1 MNEHQTCTCP
11 TAHGNDFPKV
21 TDHYCVNFIPTG
33 WRLEYT
39 SLSQKD
45 SERVLYLTGQCLR
58 CGGQDLQCG
67 VSIPNELAGDA
78 LLAYIYQE
86 MTRYRPFERRYDD
99 GTYSAGLSQ
108 RARWYMGQDDLTLNQ
123 RNAQFLLLFQEKD
136 WGTVEEWINRCRVE
150 EAYTTPHRDRKST
163 LLYAVLERARA
174 TGDLKEIEPILDYY
188 LPNEE
193 EPLSPKE
200 DSYLTNYAFSAEA
213 KVSFGCEGIF
223 VDKQHPDPGLGE
235 QGDDC
240 GPNQLGKAQISH
252 RHRRGEKT
260 VPVVV
265 RVLQPPLPG
274 AKHTQK
280 GRQEKHRGEQGV
292 LAPQTV
298 PGVAQHRKVSQ
309 IVEGP

>member
-78 LLAYIYQE
+78 LLAHIYQE

-223 VDKQHPDPGLGE
+223 VDLDLVGTF
-235 QGDDC
+235 DDSGKDRCRVGTFRTLREDAEAGHLMGQLC
-240 GPNQLGKAQISH
+240 GILMYHATKYVNENIH
-252 RHRRGEKT
+252 RYTPKKE
-260 VPVVV
+260 
-265 RVLQPPLPG
+265 LEAEL
-274 AKHTQK
+274 
-280 GRQEKHRGEQGV
+280 
-292 LAPQTV
+292 
-298 PGVAQHRKVSQ
+298 HRKASLQ
-309 IVEGP
+309 ERYGENNCHA

>member
-78 LLAYIYQE
+78 LLAHIYQE

-150 EAYTTPHRDRKST
+150 EAYTTLHRDRKST

-223 VDKQHPDPGLGE
+223 VDLDLVGTF
-235 QGDDC
+235 DDSGKDRCRVGTFKTLREDAEAGHLMGQLC
-240 GPNQLGKAQISH
+240 GILMYHATKYVNENIH
-252 RHRRGEKT
+252 RYTPKKE
-260 VPVVV
+260 
-265 RVLQPPLPG
+265 LEAEL
-274 AKHTQK
+274 
-280 GRQEKHRGEQGV
+280 
-292 LAPQTV
+292 
-298 PGVAQHRKVSQ
+298 HRKASLQ
-309 IVEGP
+309 ERYGENNCHA

>member
-78 LLAYIYQE
+78 LLAHIYQE

-136 WGTVEEWINRCRVE
+136 WGTVEEWINRCRAE
-150 EAYTTPHRDRKST
+150 EPYTAPCRDRKST

-223 VDKQHPDPGLGE
+223 VDLDLVGTF
-235 QGDDC
+235 DDSGKDRCRVGTFKTLREDAEAGRLMGQLC
-240 GPNQLGKAQISH
+240 GILMYHATKYVNENIH
-252 RHRRGEKT
+252 RYTPKKE
-260 VPVVV
+260 
-265 RVLQPPLPG
+265 LEAEL
-274 AKHTQK
+274 
-280 GRQEKHRGEQGV
+280 
-292 LAPQTV
+292 
-298 PGVAQHRKVSQ
+298 HRKLQ
-309 IVEGP
+309 TQEAR

>member
-67 VSIPNELAGDA
+67 VSIPNELTGDA
-78 LLAYIYQE
+78 LLAHIYQE

-108 RARWYMGQDDLTLNQ
+108 RARWYMGQDDFTLNQ

-136 WGTVEEWINRCRVE
+136 WGTVEEWINCCRAE
-150 EAYTTPHRDRKST
+150 EAHTTPHRDRKST

-223 VDKQHPDPGLGE
+223 VDLDLVGTF
-235 QGDDC
+235 DDSGKDRCRVGTFKTLREDAEAGRLMGQLC
-240 GPNQLGKAQISH
+240 GILMYHATKYVNENIH
-252 RHRRGEKT
+252 RYTPKKELEAELHRK
-260 VPVVV
+260 
-265 RVLQPPLPG
+265 LQP
-274 AKHTQK
+274 
-280 GRQEKHRGEQGV
+280 QEAR
-292 LAPQTV
+292 
-298 PGVAQHRKVSQ
+298 
-309 IVEGP
+309 

>member
-78 LLAYIYQE
+78 LLAHIYQE

-223 VDKQHPDPGLGE
+223 VDLDLVGTF
-235 QGDDC
+235 DDSGKDRCRVGSFKTLREDAEAGHLMGQLC
-240 GPNQLGKAQISH
+240 GILMYHATKYVNENIH
-252 RHRRGEKT
+252 RYTPKKE
-260 VPVVV
+260 
-265 RVLQPPLPG
+265 LEAEL
-274 AKHTQK
+274 
-280 GRQEKHRGEQGV
+280 
-292 LAPQTV
+292 
-298 PGVAQHRKVSQ
+298 HRKASLQ
-309 IVEGP
+309 ERYGENNCHA

>member
-39 SLSQKD
+39 SLSQED

-67 VSIPNELAGDA
+67 VSIPNELTGDA
-78 LLAYIYQE
+78 LLAHIYQE

-150 EAYTTPHRDRKST
+150 EAYTTPHRERKST

-223 VDKQHPDPGLGE
+223 VDLDLVGTF
-235 QGDDC
+235 DDSGKDRCRVGTFKTLREDAEAGHLMGQLC
-240 GPNQLGKAQISH
+240 GILMYHATKYVNENIH
-252 RHRRGEKT
+252 RYTPKKE
-260 VPVVV
+260 
-265 RVLQPPLPG
+265 LEAEL
-274 AKHTQK
+274 
-280 GRQEKHRGEQGV
+280 
-292 LAPQTV
+292 
-298 PGVAQHRKVSQ
+298 HRKASLQ
-309 IVEGP
+309 ERYGENNCHA

>member
-1 MNEHQTCTCP
+1 M
-11 TAHGNDFPKV
+11 AH
-21 TDHYCVNFIPTG
+21 
-33 WRLEYT
+33 
-39 SLSQKD
+39 
-45 SERVLYLTGQCLR
+45 
-58 CGGQDLQCG
+58 
-67 VSIPNELAGDA
+67 
-78 LLAYIYQE
+78 IYQE

-223 VDKQHPDPGLGE
+223 VDLDLVGTF
-235 QGDDC
+235 DDSGKDRCRVGTFKTLREDAEAGHLMGQLC
-240 GPNQLGKAQISH
+240 GILMYHATKYVNENIH
-252 RHRRGEKT
+252 RYTPKKE
-260 VPVVV
+260 
-265 RVLQPPLPG
+265 LEAEL
-274 AKHTQK
+274 
-280 GRQEKHRGEQGV
+280 
-292 LAPQTV
+292 
-298 PGVAQHRKVSQ
+298 HRKASLQ
-309 IVEGP
+309 ERYGENNCHA

>member
-78 LLAYIYQE
+78 LLAHIYQE

-223 VDKQHPDPGLGE
+223 
-235 QGDDC
+235 
-240 GPNQLGKAQISH
+240 
-252 RHRRGEKT
+252 
-260 VPVVV
+260 
-265 RVLQPPLPG
+265 
-274 AKHTQK
+274 
-280 GRQEKHRGEQGV
+280 
-292 LAPQTV
+292 
-298 PGVAQHRKVSQ
+298 
-309 IVEGP
+309 

>member
-78 LLAYIYQE
+78 LLAHIYQE

-136 WGTVEEWINRCRVE
+136 WGTVEEWINRCRAE
-150 EAYTTPHRDRKST
+150 EPYTAPHRDRKST

-223 VDKQHPDPGLGE
+223 VDLDLVGTF
-235 QGDDC
+235 DDSGKDRCRVGTFKTLREDAEAGRLMGQLC
-240 GPNQLGKAQISH
+240 GILMYHATKYVNESIH
-252 RHRRGEKT
+252 RYTPKKELEAELHRK
-260 VPVVV
+260 
-265 RVLQPPLPG
+265 LQP
-274 AKHTQK
+274 
-280 GRQEKHRGEQGV
+280 QEAR
-292 LAPQTV
+292 
-298 PGVAQHRKVSQ
+298 
-309 IVEGP
+309 

>member
-78 LLAYIYQE
+78 LLAHIYQE

-223 VDKQHPDPGLGE
+223 VDLDLVGTF
-235 QGDDC
+235 DDSGKDRCRVGTFKTLREDAEAGHLMGQLC
-240 GPNQLGKAQISH
+240 GILMYHATKYVNENIH
-252 RHRRGEKT
+252 RYTPKKE
-260 VPVVV
+260 
-265 RVLQPPLPG
+265 LEAEL
-274 AKHTQK
+274 
-280 GRQEKHRGEQGV
+280 
-292 LAPQTV
+292 
-298 PGVAQHRKVSQ
+298 HRKASLQ
-309 IVEGP
+309 ERYGENNCHA

>member
-78 LLAYIYQE
+78 LLAHIYQE

-200 DSYLTNYAFSAEA
+200 DSYLTNCAFSAEA

-223 VDKQHPDPGLGE
+223 VDLDLVGTF
-235 QGDDC
+235 DDSGKDRCRVGTFKTLREDAEAGHLMGQLC
-240 GPNQLGKAQISH
+240 GILMYHATKYVNENIH
-252 RHRRGEKT
+252 RYTPKKE
-260 VPVVV
+260 
-265 RVLQPPLPG
+265 LEAEL
-274 AKHTQK
+274 
-280 GRQEKHRGEQGV
+280 
-292 LAPQTV
+292 
-298 PGVAQHRKVSQ
+298 HRKASLQ
-309 IVEGP
+309 ERYGENNCHA